1 MQITDAVDG
10 FRLQQ
15 TKQLQHA
22 LMVLERD
29 FLAEVNQKR
38 LVARGS
44 ELRLTRS

>member
-1 MQITDAVDG
+1 MPSMGSD
-10 FRLQQ
+10 LQQ

-22 LMVLERD
+22 LMIFERD
-29 FLAEVNQKR
+29 LLAEVNQKR